1 MEKKQRRF
9 EEESVPTKIWNKTF
23 ISVFITNMLMY
34 LGMQMCNTLVGK
46 YANHIGASAAVV
58 GTVTSLFA
66 VTAIVFKMISAPAID
81 TFNRKYILAGAM
93 VVIAT
98 ALFGYSLSASIPM
111 LMSFRL
117 LQGAGQA
124 FTATCCLALA
134 TDSLPL
140 DRLSTGIGYFSLA
153 QATCQA
159 IGPTIGLKLSDTIGY
174 QKTFAVGAC
183 FLLLGAYAALHI
195 KIKFKHTRKFRISP
209 GSIIAKEAIIPAIIM
224 FFLCMAYYNITS
236 FLAIYGEQQGVGSNI
251 GFFFTVYAVTLLFS
265 RPIIGQISDKYGHVR
280 VLIPALCCF
289 ALAFLMISFSH
300 NLVMFLISAFISA
313 FGYGACQ
320 PAVQALCMK
329 LVPKDKRGA
338 GSCTSYIG
346 QDLGNLVG
354 PMIAGGIVDRMGY
367 SNMWRIMIFP
377 VFLAMIVVILYRKQI
392 TEAGKEG
399 S

>member
-1 MEKKQRRF
+1 MDENQKDTDK
-9 EEESVPTKIWNKTF
+9 EYVPVKIWNKTF
-23 ISVFITNMLMY
+23 ISVFIANMLMY

-46 YANHIGASAAVV
+46 YANHMGATAAVV

-98 ALFGYSLSASIPM
+98 ALFGYSFSNSIPM

-134 TDSLPL
+134 TDALPL
-140 DRLSTGIGYFSLA
+140 NQLSTGIGYFSLA

-159 IGPTIGLKLSDTIGY
+159 VGPTIGLKLADTIGY
-174 QKTFAVGAC
+174 NKTFSVGAI

-195 KIKFKHTRKFRISP
+195 KIKFKRTKKFRISVHNM
-209 GSIIAKEAIIPAIIM
+209 IAKEAVIPAVIM

-236 FLAIYGEQQGVGSNI
+236 FLAIYGELQGVGSNI

-265 RPIIGQISDKYGHVR
+265 RPIIGRISDKHGHVK
-280 VLIPALCCF
+280 VLIPAMLCF
-289 ALAFLMISFSH
+289 ALAFLIISFSH
-300 NLVMFLISAFISA
+300 SLVMFLFSAFISA

-338 GSCTSYIG
+338 GSCISYIG
-346 QDLGNLVG
+346 QDLGNLIG
-354 PMIAGGIVDRMGY
+354 PMIAGTIIDRFGY
-367 SNMWRIMIFP
+367 SNMWRIMILP
-377 VFLAMIVVILYRKQI
+377 VFLAMVIVLICRRQI
-392 TEAGKEG
+392 TAAGR
-399 S
+399 SIC